1 MSLDQQLLDLFTA
14 GRFSDVIDVAAKSS
28 ISPGVAPIACQIL
41 AASHFQLGEFDDAY
55 SLLSELE
62 SVFSESSEYL
72 SMYAAT
78 CRRVGHL
85 DKASDL
91 FQRALKISPDS
102 KEINN
107 NYANLLVDQRKY
119 DEALAILDSLLRKY
133 PDYTDA
139 LNNKNRLVHLREQY
153 IAANEGTK
161 SDQLSSINLGDPL
174 LLAFDSDEV
183 DYSFKRYFPNAIRSL
198 GKISSESLDAEDP
211 KAVAMDQL
219 KLAEASLKGGD
230 MKFVLRLC
238 SQSLKVLGQEASI
251 YDVASDAYLNLN
263 QVSQSELCLLHA
275 VALGGLTPKR
285 CFNLASF
292 SILRNNFDLAESYI
306 NKAAALDPSSP
317 HLPRINS
324 LLESQRK
331 ANTHPFLF
339 KQVWAEPDTR
349 KS

>member
-1 MSLDQQLLDLFTA
+1 
-14 GRFSDVIDVAAKSS
+14 
-28 ISPGVAPIACQIL
+28 
-41 AASHFQLGEFDDAY
+41 
-55 SLLSELE
+55 
-62 SVFSESSEYL
+62 
-72 SMYAAT
+72 MYAAT
-78 CRRVGHL
+78 FRRVGHL
-85 DKASDL
+85 DKESDL
-91 FQRALKISPDS
+91 FKRELKISPDS

-219 KLAEASLKGGD
+219 KLG
-230 MKFVLRLC
+230 
-238 SQSLKVLGQEASI
+238 SI
-251 YDVASDAYLNLN
+251 PERWRY
-263 QVSQSELCLLHA
+263 EICFKTLL
-275 VALGGLTPKR
+275 
-285 CFNLASF
+285 S
-292 SILRNNFDLAESYI
+292 
-306 NKAAALDPSSP
+306 
-317 HLPRINS
+317 
-324 LLESQRK
+324 
-331 ANTHPFLF
+331 
-339 KQVWAEPDTR
+339 